1 MNSEVDMDLLQDFL
15 TEAGDLLDGVDRK
28 LIDLESHPDDKALLN
43 EIFRGFHTI
52 KGGAGFLAA
61 TPLVEVAHRTES
73 LFDQMRSGKR
83 AMVPEL
89 FDIILAATSAVRQM
103 FDDMRAQGSPEPADP
118 ALLAALTAWVAGE
131 NVAPAPAVA
140 AAAPAAVTA
149 TAAPAAP
156 GLGADGIDWAALHAA
171 VTGVDPV
178 PTATTTA
185 TAEPGSGTA
194 APATTDSAAAAP
206 APAKAPAAA
215 ARSGKSGDAKE
226 TTLRIDVER
235 FDQILNL
242 SGEVG
247 LIKNRIARLRTD
259 LVASAPGNETVK
271 QLDRMVGQLSAVVG
285 DLQNSVMK
293 ARMQPVGRVFQ
304 KYVRMARDLGRQMG
318 KDVEL
323 QLSGEDT
330 EIDKTMIEEINDPL
344 VHLVRNA
351 VDHGVDLPQERI
363 AAGKPP
369 KAIIRLSAAQVGD
382 QILIEIVDDGKGMRA
397 DFIRQKAVEKGL
409 ISSADAGA
417 LDEQSALGLIF
428 LPGFSTKATISDVSG
443 RGVGM
448 DVVRTNVAR
457 LNGKIELSSV
467 PGRGTRVAI
476 LLPLTLAILPV
487 LMFRLKQQA
496 YAIPLSLVREIIRID
511 RHVVQLV
518 SGKPSLVMR
527 GAVLPVLSLADM
539 LDRDGDAGLVGIVIQ
554 IANQTVV
561 IAVDSFVGQDEVVIK
576 ALDGFKPR
584 GVAGAT
590 LASDGALVLVL
601 DIVELLPQP
610 LKAVA

>member
-1 MNSEVDMDLLQDFL
+1 MADVDMDLLQDFL

-28 LIDLESHPDDKALLN
+28 LIDLESHHDDKALLN

-52 KGGAGFLAA
+52 KGGAGFLGA

-89 FDIILAATSAVRQM
+89 FDVILAATSAVRTM
-103 FDDMRAQGSPEPADP
+103 FDEMGAQGSPGPADP
-118 ALLAALTAWVAGE
+118 QLLATLTAWVNGE
-131 NVAPAPAVA
+131 NAVPAATPATPAATVTTAPAP
-140 AAAPAAVTA
+140 T
-149 TAAPAAP
+149 
-156 GLGADGIDWAALHAA
+156 GADGIDWAALHAA
-171 VTGVDPV
+171 VTGAAV
-178 PTATTTA
+178 
-185 TAEPGSGTA
+185 A
-194 APATTDSAAAAP
+194 APAAVPAAPAAPAAPLAAAP
-206 APAKAPAAA
+206 AAPPAAPP
-215 ARSGKSGDAKE
+215 RTGKSGDPKE
-226 TTLRIDVER
+226 STLRIDVDR

-247 LIKNRIARLRTD
+247 LIKNRIARLRTE

-323 QLSGEDT
+323 QLAGEDT

-351 VDHGVDLPQERI
+351 VDHGVDTPQERI
-363 AAGKPP
+363 AAGKPGRSV
-369 KAIIRLSAAQVGD
+369 IRLSAQQVGD

-457 LNGKIELSSV
+457 LNGRIELSSV

-487 LMFRLKQQA
+487 LMFRLQRQA

-527 GAVLPVLSLADM
+527 GNVLPVLSLAG
-539 LDRDGDAGLVGIVIQ
+539 LLERDGDAGHVGIVIQ
-554 IANQTVV
+554 VANQTVV

-601 DIVELLPQP
+601 DIPELLPQP

>member
-1 MNSEVDMDLLQDFL
+1 MADVDMDLLQDFL

-52 KGGAGFLAA
+52 KGGAGFLGA

-89 FDIILAATSAVRQM
+89 FDVILAATSAVRAM
-103 FDDMRAQGSPEPADP
+103 FDEMSAQGSPGPADP
-118 ALLAALTAWVAGE
+118 QLLATLTAWVNGE
-131 NVAPAPAVA
+131 STAPAAAPASTPAAAAAASA
-140 AAAPAAVTA
+140 AAAPC
-149 TAAPAAP
+149 PASP
-156 GLGADGIDWAALHAA
+156 DGGVDWAALHAA
-171 VTGVDPV
+171 ITG
-178 PTATTTA
+178 TAITSPA
-185 TAEPGSGTA
+185 A
-194 APATTDSAAAAP
+194 APAATPAPAAAAP
-206 APAKAPAAA
+206 AAAPVAAAPAAS
-215 ARSGKSGDAKE
+215 ARAGKSGDAKE
-226 TTLRIDVER
+226 STLRIDVDR

-247 LIKNRIARLRTD
+247 LIKNRIARLRTE

-351 VDHGVDLPQERI
+351 VDHGVDTPQERI
-363 AAGKPP
+363 AAGKP
-369 KAIIRLSAAQVGD
+369 ARSVIRLSAQQVGD

-457 LNGKIELSSV
+457 LNGRIELSSV

-487 LMFRLKQQA
+487 LMFRLQRQA
-496 YAIPLSLVREIIRID
+496 YAIPLALVREIIRID

-527 GAVLPVLSLADM
+527 GNVLPVLSLAGM
-539 LDRDGDAGLVGIVIQ
+539 LERDGDAGHVGIVIQ
-554 IANQTVV
+554 VANQTVV

-601 DIVELLPQP
+601 DIPELLPQP
-610 LKAVA
+610 LRAVA

>member
-1 MNSEVDMDLLQDFL
+1 MSPEVDMDLLQDFL

-131 NVAPAPAVA
+131 NVPPAA

-149 TAAPAAP
+149 TTAPAAP
-156 GLGADGIDWAALHAA
+156 AVGADGIDWAALHAA
-171 VTGVDPV
+171 VTGVAPA
-178 PTATTTA
+178 PAATTTA
-185 TAEPGSGTA
+185 TA
-194 APATTDSAAAAP
+194 APAPTDAAAAAP

>member
-1 MNSEVDMDLLQDFL
+1 MADVDMDLLQDFL

-52 KGGAGFLAA
+52 KGGAGFLGA

-89 FDIILAATSAVRQM
+89 FDVILAATSAVRTM
-103 FDDMRAQGSPEPADP
+103 FDEMGAQGSPGPADP
-118 ALLAALTAWVAGE
+118 QLLATLTAWVNGE
-131 NVAPAPAVA
+131 N
-140 AAAPAAVTA
+140 AAPAATPAA
-149 TAAPAAP
+149 TAATVTTAPAP
-156 GLGADGIDWAALHAA
+156 TGADGIDWAALHAA
-171 VTGVDPV
+171 VTGAAVAV
-178 PTATTTA
+178 P
-185 TAEPGSGTA
+185 A
-194 APATTDSAAAAP
+194 APAAPAAPLAAAP
-206 APAKAPAAA
+206 AAPPAAPP
-215 ARSGKSGDAKE
+215 RTGKSGDPKE
-226 TTLRIDVER
+226 STLRIDVDR

-247 LIKNRIARLRTD
+247 LIKNRIARLRTE

-323 QLSGEDT
+323 QLAGEDT

-351 VDHGVDLPQERI
+351 VDHGVDTPQERI
-363 AAGKPP
+363 AAGKPGRSV
-369 KAIIRLSAAQVGD
+369 IRLSAQQVGD

-457 LNGKIELSSV
+457 LNGRIELSSV

-487 LMFRLKQQA
+487 LMFRLQRQA

-527 GAVLPVLSLADM
+527 GNVLPVLSLAG
-539 LDRDGDAGLVGIVIQ
+539 LLERDGDAGHVGIVIQ
-554 IANQTVV
+554 VANQTVV

-601 DIVELLPQP
+601 DIPELLPQP

>member
-1 MNSEVDMDLLQDFL
+1 MTDVDMDLLQDFL

-52 KGGAGFLAA
+52 KGGAGFLGA

-89 FDIILAATSAVRQM
+89 FDVILAATSAVRAM
-103 FDDMRAQGSPEPADP
+103 FDEMSAQGSPGPADP
-118 ALLAALTAWVAGE
+118 QLLATLTAWVNGE
-131 NVAPAPAVA
+131 STAPAAAPASTPAAAAAASA
-140 AAAPAAVTA
+140 AAAPC
-149 TAAPAAP
+149 PASP
-156 GLGADGIDWAALHAA
+156 DGGVDWAALHAA
-171 VTGVDPV
+171 ITG
-178 PTATTTA
+178 TAITSPA
-185 TAEPGSGTA
+185 A
-194 APATTDSAAAAP
+194 APAATPAPAAAAP
-206 APAKAPAAA
+206 AAAPVAAAPAAS
-215 ARSGKSGDAKE
+215 ARAGKSGDAKE
-226 TTLRIDVER
+226 STLRIDVDR

-247 LIKNRIARLRTD
+247 LIKNRIARLRTE

-351 VDHGVDLPQERI
+351 VDHGVDTPQERI
-363 AAGKPP
+363 AAGKP
-369 KAIIRLSAAQVGD
+369 ARSVIRLSAQQVGD

-457 LNGKIELSSV
+457 LNGRIELSSV

-487 LMFRLKQQA
+487 LMFRLQRQA
-496 YAIPLSLVREIIRID
+496 YAIPLALVREIIRID

-527 GAVLPVLSLADM
+527 GNVLPVLSLAGM
-539 LDRDGDAGLVGIVIQ
+539 LERDGDAGHVGIVIQ
-554 IANQTVV
+554 VANQTVV

-601 DIVELLPQP
+601 DIPELLPQP
-610 LKAVA
+610 LRAVA

>member
-131 NVAPAPAVA
+131 NVAPAPVVA

-149 TAAPAAP
+149 TTAPAAP
-156 GLGADGIDWAALHAA
+156 VVGADGIDWAALHAA

-194 APATTDSAAAAP
+194 APAPTDSAAAAP
-206 APAKAPAAA
+206 VPAKAPAAA